1 MKVGHDPSIYIEDYQ
16 EIKSYIGK
24 YRESM
29 ESFDLVKSIYTIKDK
44 EHDVYIHDFIDF
56 GVDWLLEAFWSERCS
71 FEEIQKRIE
80 LGPPE

>member
-1 MKVGHDPSIYIEDYQ
+1 
-16 EIKSYIGK
+16 
-24 YRESM
+24 M